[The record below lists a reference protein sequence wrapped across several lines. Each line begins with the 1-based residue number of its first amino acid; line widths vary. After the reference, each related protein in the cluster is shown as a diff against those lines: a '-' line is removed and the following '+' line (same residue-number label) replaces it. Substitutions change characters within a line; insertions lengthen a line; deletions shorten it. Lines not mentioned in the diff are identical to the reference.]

1 MTDEERKKLQE
12 TIFRLSKEKLELQA
26 ENEKLK
32 QQLKEKENINESQN
46 I

>member
-1 MTDEERKKLQE
+1 MTDEERKKLQK

-32 QQLKEKENINESQN
+32 QQLKEKENKNESQN

>member
-32 QQLKEKENINESQN
+32 QQLKEKENKNESQN

>member
-1 MTDEERKKLQE
+1 MTDKERKKLQE

-32 QQLKEKENINESQN
+32 QQLKEKENKNE
-46 I
+46 